1 MTDLA
6 TVLEERFPQLKTLKE
21 GRKKNELLQWAQ
33 NEFSKCQRTRLQ
45 FERQWF
51 LNMAF
56 YFGRQ
61 YLNWTAN
68 LGAPLNRLIEPKAPP
83 WRVRAVSNK
92 IKPIIRS
99 EHSKLN
105 KERPIP
111 FVIPS
116 TTDDADV
123 HAARGAEI
131 ILDHLSREMQQ
142 LKVMRRATFWQTLLG
157 NGFVKDWWDEE
168 DTDEQGNRG
177 VLKWEALSPFHV
189 YVPAM
194 LREEIED
201 QPYVIHSST
210 YDPYWVYKT
219 YGKRLEPQR
228 SANPTESVM
237 FKIYQALGLH
247 EDEESV
253 IHVHEMWIKQN
264 EHFPEGGRLVWAQD
278 EILYMDEEW
287 PLPYSQY
294 PFTHLTHIP
303 TGRFY
308 ADSVVPDLIPLQ
320 KEYNRTKSQIIEAKN
335 LMSKPQLTA
344 MRGSID
350 PRKMTSE
357 PGLIVF
363 YRPGYEPP
371 APIPLQN
378 LPDYVIQSLELVQRD
393 MDDISSQHEVTKG
406 RTPPGV
412 TAATAIAY
420 LQEEDDS
427 KLSAS
432 IASIEEGV
440 EKLGTHTLK
449 WVKDYWTEERIVRV
463 IGDEQVYEAHKF
475 KGADLRDNTSV
486 TVETGSAT
494 PRSRA
499 AKQAFIMELGDKGWL
514 SPDQVLQYLDMA
526 ESGALYRDLKLDQ
539 RQAQRENIRMYE
551 DWEEIIPTMEDED
564 IPGLFLGTLE
574 VNSWD
579 NHQAHIQEHNNFR
592 KRQAYEMLPEEA
604 QEVFERHVQMHVQ
617 MSGGQLGYDLDPG
630 DDIPAEL
637 DPDIAEIPLG
647 MGNPEEQPGEPP
659 VPQEMTNVPMGG
671 TGGEYPGEGE
681 EETGGED
688 ALDSGGV

>member
-6 TVLEERFPQLKTLKE
+6 TVLEERFPQLRTLRE
-21 GRKKNELLQWAQ
+21 GRREQALLQWAQ
-33 NEFSKCQRTRLQ
+33 KEYEKCQRVRLQ

-61 YLNWTAN
+61 YYTWTNN
-68 LGAPLNRLIEPKAPP
+68 LAAPIAKLIEPKAPP

-105 KERPIP
+105 KERPVP

-131 ILDHLSREMQQ
+131 ILDHLAREMKQSRI
-142 LKVMRRATFWQTLLG
+142 MRRASFWQAILG
-157 NGFVKDWWDEE
+157 NGFVKDWWDAQ
-168 DTDEQGNRG
+168 DTDEKGNQG
-177 VLKWEALSPFHV
+177 VLKWEPLSPFHI

-201 QPYVIHSST
+201 QPYVIHSASH
-210 YDPYWVYKT
+210 DPWWVYKT
-219 YGKRLEPQR
+219 YGKKLEPQN
-228 SANPTESVM
+228 SSNPTDSVM
-237 FKIYQALGLH
+237 FKVYQSLGLH
-247 EDEESV
+247 EDEENV
-253 IHVHEMWIKQN
+253 IHVHEMWIKSN
-264 EHFPEGGRLVWAQD
+264 EQFPGGGRVVWAQD
-278 EILYMDEEW
+278 EILFVDEEW
-287 PLPYSQY
+287 PLPYGDY

-308 ADSVVPDLIPLQ
+308 AESVVPDLIPLQ

-344 MRGSID
+344 MRGAID
-350 PRKMTSE
+350 PRKITSE

-363 YRPGYEPP
+363 YRPGYE
-371 APIPLQN
+371 APQPIALQN
-378 LPDYVIQSLELVQRD
+378 LPDYVIESLELVQWD

-427 KLSAS
+427 KLSSS
-432 IASIEEGV
+432 ISSIEEGV
-440 EKLGTHTLK
+440 EKLGTHSLK
-449 WVKDYWTEERIVRV
+449 WVREYWTEERVVRV

-551 DWEEIIPTMEDED
+551 EWEDIIPTMEDED
-564 IPGLFLGTLE
+564 MPGLFLGTLE

-579 NHQAHIQEHNNFR
+579 NHQIHILEHNNFR

-604 QEVFERHVQMHVQ
+604 QEVFERHVQMHIQISAGQFGHDLDSGDEMPADIDPSIPEVPLG
-617 MSGGQLGYDLDPG
+617 SGG
-630 DDIPAEL
+630 IP
-637 DPDIAEIPLG
+637 
-647 MGNPEEQPGEPP
+647 EQTPGEPP
-659 VPQEMTNVPMGG
+659 VSPESMQVPQGG
-671 TGGEYPGEGE
+671 MQEQLPPGEEMESE
-681 EETGGED
+681 ED
-688 ALDSGGV
+688 VY